1 MQTKAVDGVQEKMEI
16 ESGKVSNFGANIKS
30 KISKQSEKFSDR
42 KKKKLESDEEV
53 DFEKANCISFTNW
66 FFTFLIQDIPIIGEI
81 ALIFWACSK
90 RNAVG
95 KRQYAIARLIYKL
108 IFDAIAIAILI
119 GMFMVAR
126 HFIDM
131 LIQYM
136 EML

>member
-1 MQTKAVDGVQEKMEI
+1 M
-16 ESGKVSNFGANIKS
+16 
-30 KISKQSEKFSDR
+30 
-42 KKKKLESDEEV
+42 
-53 DFEKANCISFTNW
+53 
-66 FFTFLIQDIPIIGEI
+66 IQDIPIIGEI

>member
-1 MQTKAVDGVQEKMEI
+1 MQTKAVDGVQEKLEME
-16 ESGKVSNFGANIKS
+16 SRKVGNFGANIKS
-30 KISKQSEKFSDR
+30 KISEQSKKFSDR
-42 KKKKLESDEEV
+42 KKKKLKSDEEV